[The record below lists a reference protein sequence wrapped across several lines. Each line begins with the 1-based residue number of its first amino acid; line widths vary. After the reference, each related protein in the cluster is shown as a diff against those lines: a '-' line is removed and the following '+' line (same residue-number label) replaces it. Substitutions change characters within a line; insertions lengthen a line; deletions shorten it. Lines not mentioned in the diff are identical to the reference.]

1 MVATIDLPA
10 FEALAALAAL
20 PGVTAIDFT
29 AAWCAPCKTMKP
41 ILAALATEYLGRARV
56 VAVDVNDEPILAE
69 RYSVRS
75 MPTLVIL
82 RDGREVGRVVGSRP
96 KKFVA
101 GVLERALAGDVAIAS
116 PWNEPRT
123 HDDENAALAMDA
135 ARRQIAES
143 VQAYLDGDRDV
154 ARRKGCRRGT

>member
-1 MVATIDLPA
+1 MPEAPGTSPGMVPTIDLPA
-10 FEALAALAAL
+10 YEALAAL

-29 AAWCAPCKTMKP
+29 AAWCAPCRTMEP
-41 ILAALATEYLGRARV
+41 ILAALAIEYHGRARV
-56 VAVDVNDEPILAE
+56 VAVDVHAEPILAE
-69 RYSVRS
+69 RYGVRS

-116 PWNEPRT
+116 P
-123 HDDENAALAMDA
+123 
-135 ARRQIAES
+135 
-143 VQAYLDGDRDV
+143 
-154 ARRKGCRRGT
+154 